1 VDQVPLAALDAEWR
15 RLLRRELGTRFRVWR
30 ADDRALTRF
39 GDPDALIAFLHR
51 REPPD
56 AKDAVLL
63 ALLVRA
69 QHEPLA
75 GRVVLQAMLP
85 GLKGLSARL
94 ARSVV
99 SFEELWQILF
109 ACLWERIVTYPVERR
124 PSRVAA
130 NLLRDTLKRT
140 LAELN
145 REAKAQGHL
154 LSEAPLDQF
163 DDLLATDA
171 ASDAEGDGRVDIEGV
186 LRRAVVAG
194 RVTGEEA
201 DLILAT
207 EVDGVPLA
215 VVAERLGVSY
225 NAVKIRRQRAEQR
238 LLTFLGVLADPSGRS
253 KGHSSVHADDE
264 SPHRLLRRLQLIAK
278 S

>member
-1 VDQVPLAALDAEWR
+1 MDQVPLAALEAEWR
-15 RLLRRELGTRFRVWR
+15 GLLRGELGTRFRVWR
-30 ADDRALTRF
+30 AEDGALTRF
-39 GDPDALIAFLHR
+39 GDADALIAFLHR
-51 REPPD
+51 RGPPD

-69 QHEPLA
+69 QQEPLA

-94 ARSVV
+94 GRWAV
-99 SFEELWQILF
+99 SFDELWQILF
-109 ACLWERIVTYPVERR
+109 SCLWERIVTYPIERR

-130 NLLRDTLKRT
+130 NLQRDTLKRT
-140 LAELN
+140 LAVLK
-145 REAKAQGHL
+145 REATAQGQ
-154 LSEAPLDQF
+154 LSAVPLDEF
-163 DDLLATDA
+163 EDLLATDA
-171 ASDAEGDGRVDIEGV
+171 NSDGVADGSIDVEAI
-186 LRRAVVAG
+186 LRRAVMAG

-201 DLILAT
+201 EVILAT

-238 LLTFLGVLADPSGRS
+238 LLEFLGVLADPSGRS
-253 KGHSSVHADDE
+253 KGHSLVDADDA

>member
-1 VDQVPLAALDAEWR
+1 MDEVPLASLEAEWR
-15 RLLRRELGTRFRVWR
+15 GLVRGALGTRFRTWR
-30 ADDRALTRF
+30 AEDATLAPF
-39 GDPDALIAFLHR
+39 GGPDALIAFLHR
-51 REPPD
+51 PGPPD

-69 QHEPLA
+69 PREQLA
-75 GRVVLQAMLP
+75 GRVALQAVLP
-85 GLKGLSARL
+85 GLKSLSSRF

-140 LAELN
+140 LAELR
-145 REAKAQGHL
+145 REAKALGPL
-154 LSEAPLDQF
+154 TELPLDDF
-163 DDLLATDA
+163 EDLLGAPSGSDEEVDGHGDPDA
-171 ASDAEGDGRVDIEGV
+171 V
-186 LRRAVVAG
+186 LRRAIAAG
-194 RVTGEEA
+194 AVTGEEA
-201 DLILAT
+201 ELILAT
-207 EVDGVPLA
+207 EIDGVPMA

-238 LLTFLGVLADPSGRS
+238 LLEFLGVLADPSGRS
-253 KGHSSVHADDE
+253 KGHSLVHADDE
-264 SPHRLLRRLQLIAK
+264 SPLRLLRRPQLIAEN
-278 S
+278 

>member
-1 VDQVPLAALDAEWR
+1 MDEVPLASMEAEWR
-15 RLLRRELGTRFRVWR
+15 GLVQGKLGVRFRVWR
-30 ADDRALTRF
+30 VEDATLIPF
-39 GDPDALIAFLHR
+39 GDPDALLAFLHR
-51 REPPD
+51 QGPPD
-56 AKDAVLL
+56 VKDAVLL

-69 QHEPLA
+69 PREQLA

-85 GLKGLSARL
+85 GLKSLSSRL

-140 LAELN
+140 LAELR
-145 REAKAQGHL
+145 REANALGQL
-154 LSEAPLDQF
+154 TELSLDDL
-163 DDLLATDA
+163 DDLLGEPHGTGEEA
-171 ASDAEGDGRVDIEGV
+171 DGSVEPEAV
-186 LRRAVVAG
+186 LRHAIAAG
-194 RVTGEEA
+194 AVTGEEA
-201 DLILAT
+201 ELILAT
-207 EVDGVPLA
+207 EIDGVPMA
-215 VVAERLGVSY
+215 AVAERLGVSY

-238 LLTFLGVLADPSGRS
+238 LLEFLGVLADPSGRS

>member
-1 VDQVPLAALDAEWR
+1 MDEVPLAALEAEWR
-15 RLLRRELGTRFRVWR
+15 GLLRGELGTRFRVWR
-30 ADDRALTRF
+30 AEDGALTQF
-39 GDPDALIAFLHR
+39 TNPDALIAFLHR
-51 REPPD
+51 QEPPD

-69 QHEPLA
+69 QQDQLA
-75 GRVVLQAMLP
+75 GRIVLQAMLP
-85 GLKGLSARL
+85 GLKSLSARL
-94 ARSVV
+94 GRSAV

-140 LAELN
+140 LAVLK
-145 REAKAQGHL
+145 REAKAQGQL
-154 LSEAPLDQF
+154 LEVPLDGF

-171 ASDAEGDGRVDIEGV
+171 SSDGEADGSVDVEAI
-186 LRRAVVAG
+186 LRRAVVAR
-194 RVTGEEA
+194 RVTGQEA
-201 DLILAT
+201 ELILAT

-215 VVAERLGVSY
+215 VVAERLGISY

-238 LLTFLGVLADPSGRS
+238 LLEFLGVLADPSGRS
-253 KGHSSVHADDE
+253 KGHSSLHADDE
-264 SPHRLLRRLQLIAK
+264 SPHRLLCRLQLIAK

>member
-1 VDQVPLAALDAEWR
+1 MENVPLAALEAEWR
-15 RLLRRELGTRFRVWR
+15 GLVRGELGVRFRVWR
-30 ADDRALTRF
+30 AEDATLTPF
-39 GDPDALIAFLHR
+39 GDAEALIAFLHR
-51 REPPD
+51 RGPPD
-56 AKDAVLL
+56 AKDAVLV

-69 QHEPLA
+69 PREQLA
-75 GRVVLQAMLP
+75 GRVVLHAMLP
-85 GLKGLSARL
+85 GLKSLSGRL

-140 LAELN
+140 LAELR
-145 REAKAQGHL
+145 REAAALAQL
-154 LSEAPLDQF
+154 PELSLDDL
-163 DDLLATDA
+163 DDLLGAEASEGAETDGHGNPEALLGRAIA
-171 ASDAEGDGRVDIEGV
+171 AGA
-186 LRRAVVAG
+186 
-194 RVTGEEA
+194 VTGDEA
-201 DLILAT
+201 ELILAT
-207 EVDGVPLA
+207 EIDGVPMA
-215 VVAERLGVSY
+215 TVAERLGVSY

-238 LLTFLGVLADPSGRS
+238 LLEFLGVLADPSGRS

-264 SPHRLLRRLQLIAK
+264 SPQRLLCRLQKLIAE

>member
-1 VDQVPLAALDAEWR
+1 MDQVPLAALEAEWR
-15 RLLRRELGTRFRVWR
+15 GLVRGELGARFRSWQAEGTPFAR
-30 ADDRALTRF
+30 FADPTDLLT
-39 GDPDALIAFLHR
+39 FLHR
-51 REPPD
+51 QGPPD

-69 QHEPLA
+69 PQEQLA

-85 GLKGLSARL
+85 GLKSLSSRL

-109 ACLWERIVTYPVERR
+109 GCLWERIVTYPVARR

-140 LAELN
+140 LAELK
-145 REAKAQGHL
+145 REANALAQL
-154 LSEAPLDQF
+154 PELSLDDL
-163 DDLLATDA
+163 DDLLGTT
-171 ASDAEGDGRVDIEGV
+171 ASPGAEADGHGEPEAL
-186 LRRAVVAG
+186 LRRAIAAG
-194 RVTGEEA
+194 AVTSEEA
-201 DLILAT
+201 ELILAT
-207 EVDGVPLA
+207 EIDGVPMA
-215 VVAERLGVSY
+215 AVAERLGVSY

-238 LLTFLGVLADPSGRS
+238 LLEFLGVLPDPSGRS
-253 KGHSSVHADDE
+253 KGHTSVRADDE
-264 SPHRLLRRLQLIAK
+264 SPQRLLRRLQLIAE

>member
-1 VDQVPLAALDAEWR
+1 MDQVPLAALEAEWR
-15 RLLRRELGTRFRVWR
+15 GLVRGELGTRFRIWQTEQPAFASF
-30 ADDRALTRF
+30 ADPADLLTV
-39 GDPDALIAFLHR
+39 LHR
-51 REPPD
+51 QGPPD

-69 QHEPLA
+69 QREQLA

-85 GLKGLSARL
+85 GLKTLSSRL

-109 ACLWERIVTYPVERR
+109 ACLWERIVTYPVDRR

-140 LAELN
+140 LAELR
-145 REAKAQGHL
+145 REANALAQL
-154 LSEAPLDQF
+154 PELSLDEL
-163 DDLLATDA
+163 DDLLGATASPA
-171 ASDAEGDGRVDIEGV
+171 AEADGHGEPESL
-186 LRRAVVAG
+186 LRRAVAAG
-194 RVTGEEA
+194 AVTSEEA
-201 DLILAT
+201 ELILAT
-207 EVDGVPLA
+207 EIDGVPMA
-215 VVAERLGVSY
+215 AVAERLGVSY

-238 LLTFLGVLADPSGRS
+238 LLEFLGVLPDPSGRS
-253 KGHSSVHADDE
+253 KGHSSVHADNE
-264 SPHRLLRRLQLIAK
+264 SPHRLLRRLQLIAG

>member
-1 VDQVPLAALDAEWR
+1 M
-15 RLLRRELGTRFRVWR
+15 RFRVWR
-30 ADDRALTRF
+30 AEDGALRQFTN
-39 GDPDALIAFLHR
+39 PDALIVFLHR
-51 REPPD
+51 QGPPD
-56 AKDAVLL
+56 AKDAVPL

-69 QHEPLA
+69 QQDQLA
-75 GRVVLQAMLP
+75 GRIVLQTMLP
-85 GLKGLSARL
+85 GLKSLSARL
-94 ARSVV
+94 GRSAV

-140 LAELN
+140 LGVLK

-154 LSEAPLDQF
+154 SELPLDEF
-163 DDLLATDA
+163 NDLLATDA
-171 ASDAEGDGRVDIEGV
+171 SSDGPPDGSVDVEAI

-194 RVTGEEA
+194 RVTSEEA
-201 DLILAT
+201 ELILAT

-215 VVAERLGVSY
+215 AVAERLGVSY

-238 LLTFLGVLADPSGRS
+238 LLEFLGVLADPSGRS

-264 SPHRLLRRLQLIAK
+264 SPHRLLCRLQLIAK

>member
-1 VDQVPLAALDAEWR
+1 MDDVPLAVLEAEWR
-15 RLLRRELGTRFRVWR
+15 GLMRGELGMRFRVWT
-30 ADDRALTRF
+30 AEDAALARF

-51 REPPD
+51 RGQPD

-63 ALLVRA
+63 PLLVRA

-124 PSRVAA
+124 PGRVAA

-140 LAELN
+140 LAELK
-145 REAKAQGHL
+145 REAKAQGQL
-154 LSEAPLDQF
+154 LSEVPLDEL
-163 DDLLATDA
+163 DDLLAADA
-171 ASDAEGDGRVDIEGV
+171 ASDAEADGSVDVEAI
-186 LRRAVVAG
+186 LKRAVVAG
-194 RVTGEEA
+194 RVSAEEA
-201 DLILAT
+201 EVILAT

-238 LLTFLGVLADPSGRS
+238 LLEFLGVLADPSGRS
-253 KGHSSVHADDE
+253 KGHSLVYADDE
-264 SPHRLLRRLQLIAK
+264 SPHGLLRRLQLIAE

>member
-1 VDQVPLAALDAEWR
+1 MDQVPLAALEAEWR
-15 RLLRRELGTRFRVWR
+15 GLVRGELGTRFRIWQAEDAPFAR
-30 ADDRALTRF
+30 FAAPADL
-39 GDPDALIAFLHR
+39 LAFLHR

-69 QHEPLA
+69 QREQLA

-85 GLKGLSARL
+85 GLKSVSSRL

-140 LAELN
+140 LAELR
-145 REAKAQGHL
+145 REANALAQL
-154 LSEAPLDQF
+154 PELSL
-163 DDLLATDA
+163 DDLDELLGTT
-171 ASDAEGDGRVDIEGV
+171 ASPTAEVDGHGDPEAL
-186 LRRAVVAG
+186 LRRAVAAG
-194 RVTGEEA
+194 AVTSKEA
-201 DLILAT
+201 ELILAT
-207 EVDGVPLA
+207 EIDGVPMA
-215 VVAERLGVSY
+215 AVAERLGVSY

-238 LLTFLGVLADPSGRS
+238 LLEFLGVLPDPSGRS

-264 SPHRLLRRLQLIAK
+264 SSQRLLGRLQLIAE

>member
-1 VDQVPLAALDAEWR
+1 MDDVPLAVLEAEWR
-15 RLLRRELGTRFRVWR
+15 GLMRGELGMRFRVWT
-30 ADDRALTRF
+30 AEDAALARF

-51 REPPD
+51 RGPPD

-63 ALLVRA
+63 ALLIRA
-69 QHEPLA
+69 QQEPLA

-124 PSRVAA
+124 PGRVAA

-140 LAELN
+140 LAELK
-145 REAKAQGHL
+145 REAKAQGQL
-154 LSEAPLDQF
+154 LSEVPLDEL
-163 DDLLATDA
+163 DDLLAADA
-171 ASDAEGDGRVDIEGV
+171 ASDAEADGSADVEGV
-186 LRRAVVAG
+186 LRRAVAAG
-194 RVTGEEA
+194 RVSAEEA
-201 DLILAT
+201 EVILAT

-215 VVAERLGVSY
+215 EVAERLGVSY

-238 LLTFLGVLADPSGRS
+238 LLEFLGVLADPSGRS
-253 KGHSSVHADDE
+253 KGHF
-264 SPHRLLRRLQLIAK
+264 IG
-278 S
+278 